1 VPLVSVLVVA
11 EPGRLQVQA
20 ALQPPGAASCRTTLA
35 PPPLPAGLL
44 ARRAGRPCAVGVG
57 EHDRFLPPRRLAP
70 ALRRTMNLDLRI
82 LPGMGHLATPGHL
95 GDVVSLVAEAADQP
109 AG

>member
-1 VPLVSVLVVA
+1 MDGPD
-11 EPGRLQVQA
+11 GRQL
-20 ALQPPGAASCRTTLA
+20 PHYLA

-44 ARRAGRPCAVGVG
+44 ARRAGRPCVVGVG

-70 ALRRTMNLDLRI
+70 ALRRTMDLDLWV

-95 GDVVSLVAEAADQP
+95 DDVVSLVAEVARP
-109 AG
+109 GYTAGKISS